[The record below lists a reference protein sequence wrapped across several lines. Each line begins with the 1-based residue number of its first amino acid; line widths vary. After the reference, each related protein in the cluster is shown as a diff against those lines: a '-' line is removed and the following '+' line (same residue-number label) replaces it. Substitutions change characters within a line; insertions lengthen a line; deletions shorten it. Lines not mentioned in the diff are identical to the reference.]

1 MAMTDWFRQT
11 LLGDLTAATPYNPVG
26 LYLALFEDA
35 EAAIELGSPAPDL
48 TDPQNPIYPPGYY
61 RQVIPLP
68 DYDPGANTTFT
79 TSVVQFDIVYD
90 VTVNAIGMCGSD
102 VVGSSDVMAIK
113 ALSTPLVLTS
123 GQTVQFDAG
132 HLSLQ
137 LI

>member
-1 MAMTDWFRQT
+1 MAMTEWFRQT
-11 LLGDLTAATPYNPVG
+11 LLGDLTATTPYNPVG
-26 LYLALFEDA
+26 LYLALFEDT
-35 EAAIELGSPAPDL
+35 AATTELTSPAPDL

-68 DYDPGANTTFT
+68 DYDPGADTTFS
-79 TSVVQFDIVYD
+79 TSAVTFDIVTD

-102 VVGSSDVMAIK
+102 VVGTTDVIAIK